1 MRLFMSS
8 SELSVGA
15 EHFLGLFRSSQRV
28 AVICNAMDA
37 TSSSSQQSAI
47 DEELRTLSS
56 LGFDVQ
62 NVDLRKYFGKPDLL
76 ALSLGEF
83 DGLWVR
89 GGNTF
94 VLRAAF
100 ALSGADKYVRQRI
113 LDDSFVYGGSS
124 AGSCLLSPTIEV
136 LEIADDPS
144 DVGRTFGVDVYWDG
158 LGVVDFVFVPHLHS
172 SKLLERQAMD
182 EIIDELKKSG
192 EKYRALEDGEAL
204 IVRGKNIA
212 LLRRGL
218 IVENTL

>member
-1 MRLFMSS
+1 MSS
-8 SELSVGA
+8 AELDIGA
-15 EHFLGLFRSSQRV
+15 EHFLGLFRSSRRV

-37 TSSSSQQSAI
+37 TSSRSQQSAI
-47 DEELRTLSS
+47 EEELRTLSS
-56 LGFDVQ
+56 AGFDVQ

-76 ALSLGEF
+76 SLSLGEF

-113 LDDSFVYGGSS
+113 LDDSLVYGGSS
-124 AGSCLLSPTIEV
+124 AGSCLLSPRIEV
-136 LEIADDPS
+136 LEIVDDPS
-144 DVGRTFGVDVYWDG
+144 DVGRTYGVDVYWDG
-158 LGVVDFVFVPHLHS
+158 LGIVDFVFVPHLHS

-182 EIIDELKKSG
+182 EIVEELKVSG
-192 EKYRALEDGEAL
+192 EKYRALENGEAL
-204 IVRGKNIA
+204 VIQGGNIQ
-212 LLRRGL
+212 LLREGR